1 MKTNEELQRD
11 VMAEIKWDPMLR
23 NVAPR
28 IGVTASDGV
37 ITLSGSVD
45 SYSEILAAEQ
55 AAQRVSGVK
64 VVAEDIEVS
73 KLGME
78 MRSDTDIARA
88 VKNALTWH
96 SLVNEDLVE
105 IKVENGWVYLDGEA
119 EWDYQK
125 KAAENAVENLTGV
138 VGVINR
144 IKIKN
149 TINVKDVKS
158 NITKAFHRSATI
170 DSGHV
175 VIEVYGNT
183 VTLRGKVRSFAE
195 KKEAEKAT
203 WSAPGVT
210 AVVNNL
216 EVDSELLELA

>member
-1 MKTNEELQRD
+1 MKTDEALQKD
-11 VMAEIKWDPMLR
+11 VMAELKWEPLLR
-23 NVAPR
+23 NVAPQ

-37 ITLSGSVD
+37 ITLSGRVN
-45 SYSEILAAEQ
+45 SYSEKRAAEH

-73 KLGME
+73 TKSE
-78 MRSDTDIARA
+78 DARTDTDIALA

-138 VGVINR
+138 LGVINR
-144 IKIKN
+144 INIKN
-149 TINVKDVKS
+149 MVNVKDVKG
-158 NITKAFHRSATI
+158 NIARAFHRSATI
-170 DSGHV
+170 DSGNV
-175 VIEVYGNT
+175 VIEVHDNT
-183 VTLRGKVRSFAE
+183 VTLRGRVRSFAE
-195 KKEAEKAT
+195 KRDAEKAA
-203 WSAPGVT
+203 WSAPGVN
-210 AVVNNL
+210 AVINHL
-216 EVDSELLELA
+216 EIDAELLELA